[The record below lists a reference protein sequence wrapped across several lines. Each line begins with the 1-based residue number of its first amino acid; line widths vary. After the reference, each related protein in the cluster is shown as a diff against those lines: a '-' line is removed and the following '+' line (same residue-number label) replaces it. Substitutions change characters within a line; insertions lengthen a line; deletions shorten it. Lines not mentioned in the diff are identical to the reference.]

1 MSAQK
6 FFKTIFA
13 NAGDVAVI
21 PDPAQGDGSMSYQEG
36 WGLDYERNP
45 ATDPAAKRIS
55 RDQMN
60 QLFRDITDN
69 IREYQIAGFPEY
81 ITPAQNGGVPFSYPK
96 NAYVRYDTVG
106 DGTGWTIFCSLVN
119 NNTDVPTDP
128 DTWAVS
134 NPLTVAAVL
143 ASQADVN
150 NGVAGKLVGPVE
162 LVRAAREGRWQFVG
176 VGVWAA
182 GLLTTPAYT
191 NPGAVALTAG
201 GTVTFTVPTDSPNGP
216 ITLKVGALATKA
228 LKTSSGDELEAGDLS
243 ATAVYTARYTGTEWR
258 LDTPVASELRKFG
271 SMGSGAIYGLITSNA
286 AGATATHLNIGAGN
300 CRDSTN
306 SINIQLVAPLT
317 KRLDQVFAAGT
328 GNGMRDTAPA
338 VAANQTWHIFVIY
351 NPTTKAVD
359 VLASQS
365 ANAPTLPAGFTF
377 FRRIWAIMLDAGAA
391 IRQYIQTDDW
401 CRLVTRSA
409 DYAAQANGNGL
420 AYLRKVTVPNGIK
433 VEAEFYFQSATVGGG
448 VADVAYLSGVYD
460 PDLGVPPAFGVPT
473 QWAQVR
479 RLWVYIYPGQWSSY
493 GTVLLRQWTDTAQNI
508 YTRSSDNFDVIALG
522 VTGWRDPR
530 GKFF

>member
-6 FFKTIFA
+6 FFKLPFA

-69 IREYQIAGFPEY
+69 LREYQIAGFPEF
-81 ITPAQNGGVPFSYPK
+81 ITTAQNGGVPFAYPK

-119 NNTDVPTDP
+119 GNTDLPTDP

-150 NGVAGKLVGPVE
+150 SGVDGKLVGPVE
-162 LVRAAREGRWQFVG
+162 LVRAAREGRWTFVG
-176 VGVWAA
+176 AGVWAA
-182 GLLTTPAYT
+182 GLLTTPAYP
-191 NPGAVALTAG
+191 NAAAVALTAG
-201 GTVTFTVPTDSPNGP
+201 GVVVFTVPADSPIGP
-216 ITLKVGALATKA
+216 ITLKVGALATRP
-228 LKTSSGDELEAGDLS
+228 LKSSSGDDLDVGDL
-243 ATAVYTARYTGTEWR
+243 TPTGVYTARYTGAEWR
-258 LDTPVASELRKFG
+258 LDAPVASELRKYG
-271 SMGSGAIYGLITSNA
+271 SMGSGAIFGLITSNA
-286 AGATATHLNIGAGN
+286 AGALTTHLNVGAGN

-306 SINIQLVAPLT
+306 SINIQLVTPLT

-338 VAANQTWHIFVIY
+338 VAALQTWHIYIIY
-351 NPTTKAVD
+351 NPTTRAVD
-359 VLASQS
+359 ILASQS
-365 ANAPTLPAGFTF
+365 ANAPTLPAGYTF
-377 FRRIWAIMLDAGAA
+377 FRRIWAIMLDAAAA
-391 IRQYIQTDDW
+391 IRQYVQVDDW

-409 DYAAQANGNGL
+409 DYAAQPNGGGVP
-420 AYLRKVTVPNGIK
+420 YLRKVSVPNGIK
-433 VEAEFYFQSATVGGG
+433 VEAEFYFQSTGTAPT
-448 VADVAYLSGVYD
+448 DTVAYLSGLYD
-460 PDLGVPPAFGVPT
+460 PDLGAPAAFGVPT
-473 QWAQVR
+473 QWAQIR
-479 RLWVYIYPGQWSSY
+479 RIAVYTYPNVWNSY
-493 GTVLLRQWTDTAQNI
+493 ATVLARQFTDTAKNI
-508 YTRSSDNFDVIALG
+508 YTRSSDLNDVIALG
-522 VTGWRDPR
+522 VVAWRDPR